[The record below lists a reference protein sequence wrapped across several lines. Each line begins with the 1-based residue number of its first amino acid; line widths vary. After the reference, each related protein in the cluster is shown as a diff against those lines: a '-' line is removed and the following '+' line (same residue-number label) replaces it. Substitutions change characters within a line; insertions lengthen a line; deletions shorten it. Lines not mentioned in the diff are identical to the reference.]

1 MISAE
6 GHGFRIPPLRFGAG
20 AHREILAAAREHGD
34 RILLV
39 TDAHCRRIP
48 EVNEIATEL
57 LGAGGA
63 VFDEIPGEPTSDDV
77 ARGVAAWRDSEAEVV
92 VGIGGGAVLDTAK
105 AIAAMARHRG
115 TILDYVGRDRLT
127 HDRLPLLLAPT
138 TAGTGS
144 EVTRYI
150 AVGDAATGAKLLVT
164 DWRFLPDLAS
174 VDPRLVLGAPPR
186 VTASSGVDALTHGIE
201 AYVSRRH
208 QPTADLFALRGIE
221 LIARGLRGAFARGT
235 DLEARALTALGAT
248 YTGVAF
254 SNSSVAL
261 VHGMSRPLGAYF
273 HIPHG
278 LANAMLL
285 PSITAWSLPGD
296 PGRYDDVGRALGLRS
311 GEEIPHY
318 LEALSTDLGIPR
330 LGEAVDPARLT
341 AVAPR
346 MADAAIA
353 SGSPA
358 NNPRGATPDEIV
370 DLYRQCLQVV

>member
-1 MISAE
+1 MIVGES
-6 GHGFRIPPLRFGAG
+6 HGFRIPPLRIGAG
-20 AHREILAAAREHGD
+20 AHGEIVTAARERGD

-48 EVNEIATEL
+48 EVSAIASEL
-57 LGAGGA
+57 LGVGGA

-77 ARGVAAWRDSEAEVV
+77 ARGVAFWRASEADVV

-105 AIAAMARHRG
+105 AIAAMARHPG
-115 TILDYVGRDRLT
+115 AILDYVGRDRLT

-150 AVGDAATGAKLLVT
+150 AVGDAATGAKLLLT
-164 DWRFLPDLAS
+164 DWRFLPDLAII
-174 VDPRLVLGAPPR
+174 DPCLVLGAPPR
-186 VTASSGVDALTHGIE
+186 VTASSGIDALTHGIE

-221 LIARGLRGAFARGT
+221 LLARGLRAAFAMGT
-235 DLEARALTALGAT
+235 DLEARTLTALGAT

-285 PSITAWSLPGD
+285 PDITAWSLPGD
-296 PGRYDDVGRALGLRS
+296 PRRYDDVARALGLRS
-311 GEEIPHY
+311 GEEIPRY
-318 LEALSTDLGIPR
+318 LQTLSTDLGIPR
-330 LGEAVDPARLT
+330 LGEVVDHARL
-341 AVAPR
+341 AGFAPR
-346 MADAAIA
+346 MADDALA

-358 NNPRGATPDEIV
+358 NNPRAVSRDEIV
-370 DLYRQCLQVV
+370 ELYKRCL